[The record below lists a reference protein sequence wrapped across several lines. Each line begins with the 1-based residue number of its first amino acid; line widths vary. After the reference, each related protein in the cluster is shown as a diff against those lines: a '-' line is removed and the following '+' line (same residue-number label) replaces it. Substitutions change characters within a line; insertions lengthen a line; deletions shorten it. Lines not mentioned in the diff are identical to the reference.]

1 MSIKAVYL
9 YIDNMSAVMKSQ
21 SITSLFKKNNGY
33 LIRSQ
38 LPDRNLYDELRGLI
52 KIGKVERLKNG
63 VYFMDGISDRSEMV
77 NLYKLVPDGVFCMYS
92 AWFHYELTVQ
102 IPQAFHIAI
111 EKSRKVT
118 LPVYPIIELYYW
130 QRDYQELGISKVKI
144 DGVEVKMYD
153 IHKCVCDAVKFRTK
167 IGTETFAEI
176 LKTYIKRKDRNLTKL
191 VEYARLM
198 RVESILRT
206 YLEVQL

>member
-1 MSIKAVYL
+1 MFAKAVYL
-9 YIDNMSAVMKSQ
+9 YIDKMSAVMKSQ

-33 LIRSQ
+33 LTRSQ
-38 LPDRNLYDELRGLI
+38 LPDRNLYDELLGLI

-63 VYFMDGISDRSEMV
+63 IYFMEGMSNRSEMV
-77 NLYKLVPDGVFCMYS
+77 NLDKIVPDGVLCMYS

-118 LPVYPIIELYYW
+118 LPVYPVIELYYW
-130 QRDYQELGISKVKI
+130 QKDYQELGITQVKI
-144 DGVEVKMYD
+144 DGVDVKMYD
-153 IHKCVCDAVKFRTK
+153 MHKCVCDAIKFRTK

-176 LKTYIKRKDRNLTKL
+176 LKTYVKRKDRNLTKL
-191 VEYARLM
+191 VEYAKLM
-198 RVESILRT
+198 RVESILKT